1 MVCLQLLQ
9 GAGHNVS
16 AIFVDYGQL
25 AATQEIMAARQI
37 ARYFDASLKEVR
49 ISLNK
54 TFGAGEVKY
63 RNGSLI
69 FVGAMAAAPD
79 TDNLVIGIHAG
90 TPYPDCSDNFVSS
103 VSELLSKSTER
114 SCALIAP
121 IRSWLKS
128 QIVAYAVKENLP
140 IRLTYSCESGGRSPC
155 GACDSCKDRISAAC

>member
-9 GAGHNVS
+9 CAGHNVS

-25 AATQEIMAARQI
+25 AAKQEIMAARQI
-37 ARYFDASLKEVR
+37 AGYFNTPLKEVR

-69 FVGAMAAAPD
+69 FVGAMAASPD

-103 VSELLSKSTER
+103 VSEALSKSTEQ
-114 SCALIAP
+114 SYTLIVP
-121 IRSWLKS
+121 VRSWLKS

-140 IRLTYSCESGGRSPC
+140 ISLTYSCESGGHSPC
-155 GACDSCKDRISAAC
+155 GTCDSCKDRISAAC